1 MYNLVLADQAQRD
14 LARLDRPMHRQIARR
29 IDWLAE
35 HAGDIA
41 AKALTGEWAGFF
53 KLRAGDYRIL
63 YQVKG
68 ETILILRI
76 RHRREVYE

>member
-1 MYNLVLADQAQRD
+1 MYNLVLSEQAQRD
-14 LARLDRPMHRQIARR
+14 LARLDSPFRRQVEKRM
-29 IDWLAE
+29 DWLAE
-35 HAGDIA
+35 HADDIA
-41 AKALTGEWAGFF
+41 AKALTGDWAGFF

-68 ETILILRI
+68 ETVLVLRI

>member
-1 MYNLVLADQAQRD
+1 
-14 LARLDRPMHRQIARR
+14 
-29 IDWLAE
+29 LAE
-35 HAGDIA
+35 HADDIA
-41 AKALTGEWAGFF
+41 AKALTGDWAGFF

-68 ETILILRI
+68 ETVLVLRI